1 MRKVK
6 QRGGKY
12 TMTSTDTSNGNLRI
26 MGMSGRGMRGGS
38 LYSTI
43 RRNTP
48 FVTPQVKQVGGSLYR
63 SRYGQFGGD
72 TSMFGKIWRG

>member
-26 MGMSGRGMRGGS
+26 MGMSGGS

-43 RRNTP
+43 RRNKGTPP